1 MRRNQKA
8 AGCGDT
14 QAAQQNIFKLNFTQ
28 IFASLKATFFR
39 VAAWSSIVGGA
50 LL

>member
-1 MRRNQKA
+1 MSRNKKA

-28 IFASLKATFFR
+28 NIVKLKAAFFR
-39 VAAWSSIVGGA
+39 VAAWLSIVGGS
-50 LL
+50 LC